1 MQHEIKE
8 EIVMEAIRNVLSEE
22 ARKVRREDY
31 NKVQFKL
38 DELEN
43 QLSETVKELRKVQ
56 DSMPEGLNTL
66 CGGRMRNMSQCLVD
80 AQKNLKQLKEKIK
93 EHKKSRFQSTQIEEK
108 KNK

>member
-22 ARKVRREDY
+22 TRKVRREDY

-66 CGGRMRNMSQCLVD
+66 CGGRMRNMSQCLAD

>member
-1 MQHEIKE
+1 MMNKINE
-8 EIVMEAIRNVLSEE
+8 EVVLETIRNILSEE
-22 ARKVRREDY
+22 TRRVRREDY

-38 DELEN
+38 DELET
-43 QLSETVKELRKVQ
+43 QMIETVKELRKVQ
-56 DSMPEGLNTL
+56 DSVPEGLSTL
-66 CGGRMRNMSQCLVD
+66 CMGRMKNISQSLSD